1 MPYRQ
6 TQATRAARE
15 DRRRSLTRA
24 AREIVARDGFG
35 AASVR
40 AVATAAGVSPGT
52 VYTYFGSREELLAHV
67 FREAAATELDAVR
80 AAAERAAGVS
90 DGASRAV
97 AQLLAVVEVF
107 AGRAIRGRRLAW
119 ALLVEPVDALID
131 AERLAFRRAYSDTLA
146 DVVARG
152 VAAGELPDQDPRLVG
167 PGLVGAI
174 GEALAGPLS
183 PLDGAHM
190 EPHEVV
196 TAISRLCL
204 RAVGA
209 PEGGHP

>member
-15 DRRRSLTRA
+15 DRRRSLLHA
-24 AREIVARDGFG
+24 ARTIVARDGFG

-52 VYTYFGSREELLAHV
+52 IYTYFGSREELLAQV
-67 FREAAATELDAVR
+67 FREAAARELAAVR
-80 AAAERAAGVS
+80 TAVERAADVP
-90 DGASRAV
+90 DGRSRAA
-97 AQLLAVVEVF
+97 AQLLAVVEAF

-146 DVVARG
+146 AIVARG
-152 VAAGELPDQDPRLVG
+152 VAAGELPEQDAALVG

-183 PLDGAHM
+183 PLED
-190 EPHEVV
+190 ERTKPHEVV

-209 PEGGHP
+209 QDGEIP